1 MNPRMKE
8 TADPNL
14 NPFEKMEEE
23 KQERKAKNELQ
34 RLRNVARLK
43 NVKVPTVGV
52 VTPSVAGN
60 HNVYIYF
67 LHGFSYF
74 GSLRDEHMDKF
85 SKSGETTQYINTYPC
100 ILLFN
105 KRTRQFTLNIET

>member
-67 LHGFSYF
+67 LHGSLLSYLLF
-74 GSLRDEHMDKF
+74 KDEHMVYYF
-85 SKSGETTQYINTYPC
+85 SKHIP
-100 ILLFN
+100 
-105 KRTRQFTLNIET
+105 

>member
-60 HNVYIYF
+60 HNYYL
-67 LHGFSYF
+67 LHG
-74 GSLRDEHMDKF
+74 SLLSFWLFKDEHMVTF
-85 SKSGETTQYINTYPC
+85 SKSGENTLHKHIP
-100 ILLFN
+100 
-105 KRTRQFTLNIET
+105 